1 MTHTELSNFIY
12 SIANLLRGPYRPP
25 QYRRVML
32 PMTVLRRLDCVLE
45 PTKDKVLE
53 AYKVQKAKDRD
64 AELTDKV
71 VRRKFRLPF
80 INASKYTF
88 KKLLDDPDGL
98 ARNLS
103 LYIKGFSPEV
113 RKILDK
119 FEFEKEIEKL
129 DKANRLFQVVQAF
142 TSPSI
147 DLHPDRVPNTLM
159 GHVFEDLVR
168 RFNEA
173 ANEEAGDHF
182 TPREVIRLMV
192 HVLFEPDGDVFTKA
206 GKAITLYDPCC
217 GTGGMLSV
225 AEEYLTREGRAAGLK
240 INVYGQ
246 EYNEESFAICGS
258 DLLIKGEDTS
268 HIVFGD
274 TLGDGKSND
283 GFADARHKFHYMLA
297 NPPFGVE
304 WKPEKDVVEREHALH
319 GFNGRFGPGLP
330 RINDGSLLFLLH
342 MLSKR
347 RSVDKGGSRIGI
359 VFNGSPLFTGDAGGG
374 ESEIRRWIIENDWL
388 EAIIG
393 LPDQMFYNTGIYTY
407 VWIVSNRK
415 PERRRGKVQLI
426 DGTDFYRKMKKS
438 LGDKRNE
445 MSEDH
450 IAELTRLYGD
460 MQDGTHSRIFHNQD
474 FGYIKLII
482 ERPLRLNFQASP
494 QRIERLSMQS
504 AFAALAESKKRKD
517 AKGKAADE
525 VAGRALQTAILVVLQ
540 TLDPAQ
546 VWKSRPAFVEALNAV
561 FDEGGLKVQTPVRKA
576 IFAALS
582 ERDPQADICREKDAQ
597 NGAPEADADL
607 RDTEHVPLP
616 RECPLPLPLA
626 YGDKPALDALLP
638 LITPACVEY
647 FEREVQPHVPDAWIA
662 WDKTR
667 IGFEIPFNRHFYT
680 YQPPRDLA
688 EIEAELKTLETDIV
702 RMLGE
707 LTA

>member
-1 MTHTELSNFIY
+1 M
-12 SIANLLRGPYRPP
+12 
-25 QYRRVML
+25 
-32 PMTVLRRLDCVLE
+32 
-45 PTKDKVLE
+45 
-53 AYKVQKAKDRD
+53 
-64 AELTDKV
+64 
-71 VRRKFRLPF
+71 
-80 INASKYTF
+80 
-88 KKLLDDPDGL
+88 
-98 ARNLS
+98 
-103 LYIKGFSPEV
+103 PEV

-142 TSPSI
+142 VSPDV
-147 DLHPDRVPNTLM
+147 DLHPDRVPNTMM

-192 HVLFEPDGDVFTKA
+192 HLLLDPDGQVFTQA

-225 AEEYLTREGRAAGLK
+225 SEEYLAEHAPRLK
-240 INVYGQ
+240 VSVYGQ

-258 DLLIKGEDTS
+258 DLLIKGEDTA

-274 TLGDGKSND
+274 TLGDGKSSD
-283 GFADARHKFHYMLA
+283 GFSDARHKFHYMLA

-304 WKPEKDVVEREHALH
+304 WKPEKDVVEAEHARH
-319 GFNGRFGPGLP
+319 GFKGRFGPGLP

-342 MLSKR
+342 MLGKR
-347 RSVDKGGSRIGI
+347 RSVDNGGSRIGI

-415 PERRRGKVQLI
+415 PEHRRGRVQLI
-426 DGTDFYRKMKKS
+426 DATGLYRKMKKS

-445 MSEDH
+445 MSEEH
-450 IAELTRLYGD
+450 IAEVTRLCGD
-460 MQDGTHSRIFHNQD
+460 MREGGNSRIFRNQD
-474 FGYIKLII
+474 FGYIKLTI

-494 QRIERLSMQS
+494 ERIERLHAQS
-504 AFAALAESKKRKD
+504 AFVALAESRKRKD

-525 VAGRALQTAILVVLQ
+525 AAGQALQAAILAALR
-540 TLDPAQ
+540 TLDPTQ
-546 VWKSRPAFVEALNAV
+546 VWTSRPAFVAALDVAFGEA
-561 FDEGGLKVQTPVRKA
+561 GLTVPAPARKA
-576 IFAALS
+576 ILAALF
-582 ERDPQADICREKDAQ
+582 ERDPQADICREKDAAD
-597 NGAPEADADL
+597 GAPEPDADL

-616 RECPLPLPLA
+616 HECPLPLPLA

-638 LITPACVEY
+638 PITPACVDY
-647 FEREVQPHVPDAWIA
+647 FEREVRPHVPDAWIA

-667 IGFEIPFNRHFYT
+667 VGFEIPFNRHFYT
-680 YQPPRDLA
+680 YTPPRDLA

>member
-1 MTHTELSNFIY
+1 MTQTELSNFIY

-53 AYKVQKAKDRD
+53 AYKAQKAINRD
-64 AELTDKV
+64 AELADKV
-71 VRRKFRLPF
+71 VRRKFKLPF
-80 INASKYTF
+80 INSSKYTF
-88 KKLLDDPDGL
+88 NKLLGDPDGL
-98 ARNLS
+98 ARNLV

-113 RKILDK
+113 RKILEK

-147 DLHPDRVPNTLM
+147 DLHPDRVPNTMM

-182 TPREVIRLMV
+182 TPREVIKLMV
-192 HVLFEPDGDVFTKA
+192 HLLFQPDSQVFTQA
-206 GKAITLYDPCC
+206 GKGITLYDPCC

-225 AEEYLTREGRAAGLK
+225 AEEYLIREGRTAGLK

-246 EYNEESFAICGS
+246 EYNEESYAICGS

-274 TLGDGKSND
+274 TLGDGKTSD
-283 GFADARHKFHYMLA
+283 GFADAKHKFHYMLA

-304 WKPEKDVVEREHALH
+304 WKPEKDVVEAEHVKLGLH
-319 GFNGRFGPGLP
+319 GRFGPGLP

-347 RSVDKGGSRIGI
+347 RSVDNGGSRIGI

-374 ESEIRRWIIENDWL
+374 ESEIRRWIVENDWL

-415 PERRRGKVQLI
+415 PEDRRGKVQLI
-426 DGTDFYRKMKKS
+426 DATGFYRKMKKS

-445 MSEDH
+445 MSEEH
-450 IAELTRLYGD
+450 IAEVTRLYGD
-460 MQDGTHSRIFHNQD
+460 MQDGKHSRIFHNQD

-482 ERPLRLNFQASP
+482 ERPLRLNFRAS
-494 QRIERLSMQS
+494 RERTGRLQTQS
-504 AFAALAESKKRKD
+504 AFAALAESKKRKN

-525 VAGRALQTAILVVLQ
+525 AKGQALQAAILTALR
-540 TLDPAQ
+540 TLDAVQ
-546 VWKSRPAFVEALNAV
+546 VWTSRPAFTEALEAGFSKV
-561 FDEGGLKVQTPVRKA
+561 GLKVPAPVRKA
-576 IFAALS
+576 ILAALS
-582 ERDPQADICREKDAQ
+582 ERDPQADICREKDSPD
-597 NGAPEADADL
+597 GAPEADADL
-607 RDTEHVPLP
+607 RDTEHVALP

-626 YGDKPALDALLP
+626 YGDKPALDTLLP
-638 LITPACVEY
+638 LITATCVEY

-688 EIEAELKTLETDIV
+688 EIEVELKALETDIV